1 MTQQSYVAQAHVMQ
15 AAADIS
21 SILAGEKKKKKSK
34 LDPNKMAA
42 LALIFNP
49 VRQRPPR
56 VRSLGR
62 TAGKCWEKGS
72 SIQCC
77 CLGEVTCNSKAASTR
92 VHDEGCMTGRDPSPV
107 LSYLVCAHADNGCR
121 CIAQRSNWALGKDR

>member
-1 MTQQSYVAQAHVMQ
+1 MQ

-49 VRQRPPR
+49 VSARYRR
-56 VRSLGR
+56 
-62 TAGKCWEKGS
+62 
-72 SIQCC
+72 
-77 CLGEVTCNSKAASTR
+77 
-92 VHDEGCMTGRDPSPV
+92 
-107 LSYLVCAHADNGCR
+107 
-121 CIAQRSNWALGKDR
+121 

>member
-1 MTQQSYVAQAHVMQ
+1 MQCHLGFKIGRCIPVLLRSRSILCSERYRTQAHVMQ

-49 VRQRPPR
+49 KMAVSASHNAATGHWAKTDELVAKAVP
-56 VRSLGR
+56 
-62 TAGKCWEKGS
+62 GS
-72 SIQCC
+72 HFKPHFH
-77 CLGEVTCNSKAASTR
+77 G
-92 VHDEGCMTGRDPSPV
+92 P
-107 LSYLVCAHADNGCR
+107 
-121 CIAQRSNWALGKDR
+121 